1 MKNIE
6 KIKQN
11 IQKMLSEKFHK
22 NIDIN
27 NLSLMNE
34 GEYLN
39 ASVFRYCDDEY
50 DFTIK
55 DFSASP
61 WFLKNTI
68 GKLFVKREGSALETL
83 SDNPSITKNVILL
96 SKHTLAFNFIK
107 GDALK
112 KFPDNSIPKEYF
124 LELEKNIKKMH
135 NKDIVHLDL
144 RNLGNIIM
152 GEDGLPYI
160 IDFQSYIS
168 VKHLPKKLKNI
179 LKGADIT
186 GVYKC
191 WKRKCSEPL
200 DQEREKYFED
210 FNKIRKVW
218 IFRGYPLKRL
228 KESIKKS
235 FKKK

>member
-1 MKNIE
+1 
-6 KIKQN
+6 
-11 IQKMLSEKFHK
+11 
-22 NIDIN
+22 
-27 NLSLMNE
+27 
-34 GEYLN
+34 
-39 ASVFRYCDDEY
+39 
-50 DFTIK
+50 
-55 DFSASP
+55 
-61 WFLKNTI
+61 
-68 GKLFVKREGSALETL
+68 
-83 SDNPSITKNVILL
+83 
-96 SKHTLAFNFIK
+96 
-107 GDALK
+107 
-112 KFPDNSIPKEYF
+112 
-124 LELEKNIKKMH
+124 
-135 NKDIVHLDL
+135 
-144 RNLGNIIM
+144 M

-179 LKGADIT
+179 LKGVDIT

-191 WKRKCSEPL
+191 WKRKCSDPL